1 MNMKIN
7 LISIVSLSVLLFL
20 GFFPGQSISFGAEK
34 VRLGTA
40 LKGVPHFDITPWA
53 AEEKG
58 FWKEQGLEVEWIP
71 FRGATDM
78 HQAVAAGAL
87 EMGIG
92 DTIAAIQ
99 AFSRG
104 VPLLLVADFPAQEHW
119 YIWVLSKGPIRE
131 PKDLKGARIGTS
143 RFGGSAY
150 AFGQFLVKTLGIEKD
165 VKFIAIGA
173 IPERV
178 AALKAGAID
187 AFMLTFP
194 PVANLMVAGEIRGL
208 VSLRDYLPKE
218 WMDNM
223 VFAQKEFL
231 EKRPELVKK
240 VLRAVFQS
248 VDFVRQNRAWSMA
261 KLKANYGFSEEA
273 ARIASEIYPGKGG
286 AIEPKSLEN
295 VRNFLIDYGLIPKEK
310 APAVE
315 KLYSNDYLS

>member
-1 MNMKIN
+1 MRTTV
-7 LISIVSLSVLLFL
+7 SIILSLMVLVFSNFFL
-20 GFFPGQSISFGAEK
+20 PQLVTFGAEK

-40 LKGVPHFDITPWA
+40 LKGVPHFDATPTA

-58 FWKEQGLEVEWIP
+58 FWKGQGLEVEWIP

-78 HQAVAAGAL
+78 FQAVAAGSL
-87 EMGIG
+87 DMGIG

-104 VPLLLVADFPAQEHW
+104 VPLLMVADFPAPEYW
-119 YIWVLSKGPIRE
+119 YIWVLSKGTIKE

-150 AFGQFLVKTLGIEKD
+150 AFGQFLVRTLGLEKD

-208 VSLRDYLPKE
+208 VALRDYLPKE
-218 WMDNM
+218 WLDNN
-223 VFAQKEFL
+223 VFAHKEFL
-231 EKRPELVKK
+231 EKRPELVRKT
-240 VLRAVFQS
+240 LRAIFQG
-248 VDFVRQNRAWSMA
+248 VDFVRQNRPWIVE

-273 ARIASEIYPGKGG
+273 ARMASEGIYAGKGRE
-286 AIEPKSLEN
+286 IEPKSLEN
-295 VRNFLIDYGLIPKEK
+295 VKNFLIDYGLIQKEK
-310 APAVE
+310 SPAVE
-315 KLYSNDYLS
+315 KLYSNDYLG